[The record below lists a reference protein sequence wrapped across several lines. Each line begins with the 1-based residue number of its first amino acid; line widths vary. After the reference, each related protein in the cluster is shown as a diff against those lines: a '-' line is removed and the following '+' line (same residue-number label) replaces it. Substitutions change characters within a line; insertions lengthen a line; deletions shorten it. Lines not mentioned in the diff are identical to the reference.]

1 MKLSE
6 ALSLR
11 ADLQN
16 HVSQLKARIKDSA
29 RVPEGDTPAEDVAS
43 LFSELDE
50 CLVRLRELIYRI
62 NATNM
67 LPQADGE
74 NITAKIAAKDVLS
87 LRVSVLSDIIRH
99 MTDNDPRFLRGEV
112 RYVRTADLADLRKE
126 ADRYSRDLRKLDLE
140 IQRLNWS
147 TDLI

>member
-16 HVSQLKARIKDSA
+16 RVSQLKARIKDSA

-50 CLVRLRELIYRI
+50 
-62 NATNM
+62 
-67 LPQADGE
+67 
-74 NITAKIAAKDVLS
+74 
-87 LRVSVLSDIIRH
+87 
-99 MTDNDPRFLRGEV
+99 
-112 RYVRTADLADLRKE
+112 
-126 ADRYSRDLRKLDLE
+126 
-140 IQRLNWS
+140 
-147 TDLI
+147 